1 MPDEVRNVFMSHIHI
16 DRMCA
21 HGNEE
26 MNDSS
31 EPEPIVERCGLI
43 LLIAVVIA
51 AMLALTVL
59 LISPVLISPLT
70 PYFYLSQSGSSGP
83 VGREGIELALF
94 PLGAVVGLLTRPRLG
109 RFAALASGRGAS
121 WLPFLCSVILVAL
134 AWYLV
139 SAWFHPKIAEWTVA
153 AVMERLLG
161 AVLLA
166 SVAYAGAV
174 LYPRLTA
181 AMAGAMASPILLS
194 IATLASPQ
202 WLDPAFQD
210 MVGLDLEFVTLAI
223 GVVIFLLSLDAW
235 FRLRTHTWS
244 HAVWAGGLMLFFAA
258 RGYWA

>member
-1 MPDEVRNVFMSHIHI
+1 MFPQ
-16 DRMCA
+16 
-21 HGNEE
+21 
-26 MNDSS
+26 
-31 EPEPIVERCGLI
+31 
-43 LLIAVVIA
+43 IAYV
-51 AMLALTVL
+51 
-59 LISPVLISPLT
+59 
-70 PYFYLSQSGSSGP
+70 YP

-134 AWYLV
+134 AWYLA
-139 SAWFHPKIAEWTVA
+139 SAWVIPKIDEWTGA
-153 AVMERLLG
+153 AVLKRLLG

-202 WLDPAFQD
+202 WLDPDFQGR
-210 MVGLDLEFVTLAI
+210 VGLGYDTLAVLA
-223 GVVIFLLSLDAW
+223 VVSLLSVAAW
-235 FRLRTHTWS
+235 SRLRTHIWS
-244 HAVWAGGLMLFFAA
+244 HAVWTGGLMLFFAVW
-258 RGYWA
+258 GYWA

>member
-1 MPDEVRNVFMSHIHI
+1 MLHDVGTDI

-31 EPEPIVERCGLI
+31 EPKPIVARCGLI

-70 PYFYLSQSGSSGP
+70 PYFYGSSYP

-139 SAWFHPKIAEWTVA
+139 SAWFIPKIDEWTVA

-181 AMAGAMASPILLS
+181 AMAGAMASPILLG

-202 WLDPAFQD
+202 WLEPDFRD
-210 MVGLDLEFVTLAI
+210 KVGLEFVLLAT
-223 GVVIFLLSLDAW
+223 GAAVFLLSLAAW

-244 HAVWAGGLMLFFAA
+244 HAVWTGGLMFFFAA
-258 RGYWA
+258 RGYWVEL

>member
-1 MPDEVRNVFMSHIHI
+1 
-16 DRMCA
+16 
-21 HGNEE
+21 

-31 EPEPIVERCGLI
+31 EPKPIVERCGLI

-139 SAWFHPKIAEWTVA
+139 SAWFIPKIDEWTVA

-181 AMAGAMASPILLS
+181 AMAGAMASPILLG
-194 IATLASPQ
+194 IATLAFPQ
-202 WLDPAFQD
+202 WLEPDFRD
-210 MVGLDLEFVTLAI
+210 KVGLEFVLLAT
-223 GVVIFLLSLDAW
+223 GAVVFLFSLAVW

-244 HAVWAGGLMLFFAA
+244 HAVWTGGLMFFFAA
-258 RGYWA
+258 RGYWVEL

>member
-1 MPDEVRNVFMSHIHI
+1 M
-16 DRMCA
+16 
-21 HGNEE
+21 
-26 MNDSS
+26 
-31 EPEPIVERCGLI
+31 ERLGLI
-43 LLIAVVIA
+43 LLVAVVIA
-51 AMLALTVL
+51 IMLALTVL

-94 PLGAVVGLLTRPRLG
+94 PLGAAVGLLTRPRLG

-139 SAWFHPKIAEWTVA
+139 SAWFVPKIGEWTVG
-153 AVMERLLG
+153 AVMQRLLG
-161 AVLLA
+161 AGLLA
-166 SVAYAGAV
+166 SVAYA
-174 LYPRLTA
+174 A

>member
-1 MPDEVRNVFMSHIHI
+1 MSHIHI

-31 EPEPIVERCGLI
+31 EPKPIVEWCGLI

-139 SAWFHPKIAEWTVA
+139 SAWFIPKIDEWTVA

-181 AMAGAMASPILLS
+181 AMAGAMASPILLG
-194 IATLASPQ
+194 IATLAFPQ
-202 WLDPAFQD
+202 WLEPDFRD
-210 MVGLDLEFVTLAI
+210 KVGLEFVLLAT
-223 GVVIFLLSLDAW
+223 GAVVFLFSLAVW

-244 HAVWAGGLMLFFAA
+244 HAVWTGGLMFFFAA
-258 RGYWA
+258 RGYWVEL

>member
-1 MPDEVRNVFMSHIHI
+1 M
-16 DRMCA
+16 
-21 HGNEE
+21 
-26 MNDSS
+26 
-31 EPEPIVERCGLI
+31 ERWGLI
-43 LLIAVVIA
+43 LLVAVVIA
-51 AMLALTVL
+51 IMLALTFL
-59 LISPVLISPLT
+59 LIFPGVVSPLT
-70 PYFYLSQSGSSGP
+70 PYFYLSSRLSFDLP
-83 VGREGIELALF
+83 GREGIELALF

-139 SAWFHPKIAEWTVA
+139 STWFVPKIDEWTVA

-202 WLDPAFQD
+202 WLDPDFQD
-210 MVGLDLEFVTLAI
+210 MVGLDLELVTLAI

-244 HAVWAGGLMLFFAA
+244 HAVWAGGLMFFFAVW
-258 RGYWA
+258 GYWA

>member
-1 MPDEVRNVFMSHIHI
+1 M
-16 DRMCA
+16 
-21 HGNEE
+21 
-26 MNDSS
+26 
-31 EPEPIVERCGLI
+31 ERCGLI
-43 LLIAVVIA
+43 LLVAVVIA
-51 AMLALTVL
+51 IMLALTLL
-59 LISPVLISPLT
+59 LISPALISPLT
-70 PYFYLSQSGSSGP
+70 PYFYLSQSGSSHP

-139 SAWFHPKIAEWTVA
+139 SAWFHPKIDEWTVA

-202 WLDPAFQD
+202 WLDPDFQD
-210 MVGLDLEFVTLAI
+210 MVGVELVTLAI

-244 HAVWAGGLMLFFAA
+244 HAVWTGGLMLFFAVW
-258 RGYWA
+258 GYWA